1 LYGRVRL
8 DRAGWHTEV
17 PVLVLNSKAQREFER
32 SHNSVNVN
40 SEPEPYEGAP
50 ALCGFSL
57 VFFNKA
63 HDVALVHATY
73 YCGNLCAGGTWFAL
87 TLEHGT
93 WESLT
98 IKSYARGRTSPISTQ
113 EPVEL
118 LSLKQTF
125 GITWHIA
132 EWLERAHLSLVRSAT
147 AFLVGTPW
155 FVAIPTLNLCQGR
168 VKAPKFSSGFGQ
180 ATGRGSR
187 SRGTGR
193 TVPLNQRA
201 LEVVKFW
208 AQQFPNRLPEHYVFQ
223 AEKVGAA
230 GDQFDAKVYETD
242 PSKPLGSIKQAWES
256 AKKRTRRNCP
266 NCQGRTLADEQ
277 SLLPVSFV
285 STAA

>member
-93 WESLT
+93 WERLT

-118 LSLKQTF
+118 LSLKQT
-125 GITWHIA
+125 
-132 EWLERAHLSLVRSAT
+132 LELPGTSLSGSSVHTCRWSGLPPLSSSARPGLLQ
-147 AFLVGTPW
+147 F
-155 FVAIPTLNLCQGR
+155 
-168 VKAPKFSSGFGQ
+168 
-180 ATGRGSR
+180 
-187 SRGTGR
+187 
-193 TVPLNQRA
+193 QR
-201 LEVVKFW
+201 
-208 AQQFPNRLPEHYVFQ
+208 
-223 AEKVGAA
+223 
-230 GDQFDAKVYETD
+230 
-242 PSKPLGSIKQAWES
+242 
-256 AKKRTRRNCP
+256 
-266 NCQGRTLADEQ
+266 
-277 SLLPVSFV
+277 
-285 STAA
+285 